1 MLINKDQIQRYSGQ
15 INLKKISIIGQK
27 KIIDSKVLIIGAG
40 GLGTPALMYL
50 ARSGVENIGIADSDK
65 ISLSNL
71 HRQILYDKK
80 DVGKYKVDISKKK
93 ILQINSKIKI
103 KTYKKKIN
111 KNNIKLIAE
120 PYDIILDGT
129 DSFKSKLEINDFCKK
144 SKKILI
150 LGAIS
155 RFVGQLFV
163 FNFKNKKLKSPCL
176 KCFMPKAPEND
187 HVDCQAEGII
197 GTVAGTIGTL
207 MANEAIKEI
216 LSFPNSLCG
225 KILILDLEKT
235 TFRLVDLKNNCTNHK

>member
-15 INLKKISIIGQK
+15 INLKKISIEGQK
-27 KIIDSKVLIIGAG
+27 KIIDSKILIIGAG
-40 GLGTPALMYL
+40 GLGTPALTYL
-50 ARSGVENIGIADSDK
+50 ARSGIENIAIVDSDK

-93 ILQINSKIKI
+93 ILQVNPKIKVKI
-103 KTYKKKIN
+103 YKKKIT
-111 KNNIKLIAE
+111 KSNIKSIAK
-120 PYDIILDGT
+120 PYDIVLDGT
-129 DSFKSKLEINDFCKK
+129 DNFKSKLEINDYCKK
-144 SKKILI
+144 NKKILI

-163 FNFKNKKLKSPCL
+163 FNFKNKKLNSPCL
-176 KCFMPKAPEND
+176 RCFMPKAPENE
-187 HVDCQAEGII
+187 HADCQAEGII

-216 LSFPNSLCG
+216 LSFPYSLCG

-235 TFRLVDLKNNCTNHK
+235 IFKLIDLKNNCKNHQ